1 MPTEHRRMYVDA
13 ASTKG
18 IGGYS
23 VTTYFLVPNRWL
35 YPYLRQCD
43 GWSAY
48 PKVDIAWVELL
59 AAYVA
64 IDMFAARS
72 PGKYLIM
79 YSDNTNVVAW
89 LSNRRPPNP
98 FVGALVSAI
107 ERLKYQFFL
116 KLSIRYIPSEHNVS
130 ADLLS
135 RQTIPARLQKNGNRI
150 YPNLRR
156 LCSNLVLDNIY
167 PSWATTVQTSS
178 FPIQA

>member
-1 MPTEHRRMYVDA
+1 MEPRRMYVDA

-35 YPYLRQCD
+35 SPYLRRCD

-48 PKVDIAWVELL
+48 PHVDIAWVELL

-64 IDMFAARS
+64 IDLFAARS

-89 LSNRRPPNP
+89 LSSRRPPNP

-107 ERLKYQFFL
+107 ERQKYKFFL
-116 KLSIRYIPSEHNVS
+116 KLSVRYIPSEHNVS

-135 RQTIPARLQKNGNRI
+135 RQTIPARLLINGNRI
-150 YPNLRR
+150 HPNLRR
-156 LCSNLVLDNIY
+156 LCSNLFFDNIY
-167 PSWATTVQTSS
+167 KSWATTVLNSS
-178 FPIQA
+178 FPVQA